1 MKCVQ
6 ALNKLKPH
14 SSRVW
19 WLQQASSSEIS
30 CMEKKNSRYS
40 TVYHF
45 VLVSFWMLRQTAAQD
60 TLRKALSAPLL
71 HLPASQEA
79 HDCRCSDWRRRK
91 QHPPSNRDPTAVCT
105 LSDSQHRL
113 LYSREYW
120 KRGRFFF
127 FSSSGVLKA
136 QDHLWRS
143 PRILLVE
150 GKRINLLYERASSLP
165 FGGKST
171 FQQTPMVLSD
181 GSSFGSTGNFT
192 SSYPSTKSVIYS
204 AIEDIPRHNQSGL
217 AFQYSWKWY
226 IKTHPSWCAELLE
239 YSVAAYNNINNS
251 LFKPVYLRLWV
262 FTKP

>member
-91 QHPPSNRDPTAVCT
+91 QHPPSHRDPTAVCT

-113 LYSREYW
+113 LYSIEYW
-120 KRGRFFF
+120 KRGRFIFF
-127 FSSSGVLKA
+127 FF
-136 QDHLWRS
+136 QWCT
-143 PRILLVE
+143 
-150 GKRINLLYERASSLP
+150 
-165 FGGKST
+165 KST
-171 FQQTPMVLSD
+171 
-181 GSSFGSTGNFT
+181 GSSMKKPQNT
-192 SSYPSTKSVIYS
+192 SGG
-204 AIEDIPRHNQSGL
+204 R
-217 AFQYSWKWY
+217 
-226 IKTHPSWCAELLE
+226 KTH
-239 YSVAAYNNINNS
+239 
-251 LFKPVYLRLWV
+251 
-262 FTKP
+262 